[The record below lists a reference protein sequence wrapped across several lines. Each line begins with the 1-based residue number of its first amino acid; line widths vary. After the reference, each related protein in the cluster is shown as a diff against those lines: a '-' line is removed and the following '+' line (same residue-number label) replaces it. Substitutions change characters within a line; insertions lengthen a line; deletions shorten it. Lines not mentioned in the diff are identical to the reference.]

1 MELFERVKY
10 LLFNGDV
17 SQASIARKIGVL
29 SQSFNQWLNPKSQKN
44 LWEHLP
50 VILEMFPHVRR
61 EWLYFGEGEILVSHD
76 EISHSTPE
84 APAEDIVALQ
94 TKVAELEAELREAD
108 RLNRQL
114 TTRLLIDGTGDKDG
128 AKSTVGKAADGQ

>member
-10 LLFNGDV
+10 LLLNGDV

-50 VILEMFPHVRR
+50 VILEMFPNVRR

-76 EISHSTPE
+76 EVSHPTPNT
-84 APAEDIVALQ
+84 PTEDIVDLQ
-94 TKVAELEAELREAD
+94 TKVAELQAELREAD

-114 TTRLLIDGTGDKDG
+114 TTRLLIDGTGDKD
-128 AKSTVGKAADGQ
+128 ASKNIVGKTANGQ

>member
-10 LLFNGDV
+10 LLSTGDI
-17 SQASIARKIGVL
+17 SQAGIARKIGVL

-50 VILEMFPHVRR
+50 IILEMFPGVRR
-61 EWLYFGEGEILVSHD
+61 EWLFFDEGEPFESDGSVSSGTG
-76 EISHSTPE
+76 EKSV
-84 APAEDIVALQ
+84 AEVTALQ
-94 TKVAELEAELREAD
+94 AKVAELEAELREAN

-128 AKSTVGKAADGQ
+128 AKNTAGNVAEGQ

>member
-10 LLFNGDV
+10 LLLNGDV

-50 VILEMFPHVRR
+50 VILEMFPNVRR

-76 EISHSTPE
+76 EVSHPTPNT
-84 APAEDIVALQ
+84 PTEDIVDLQ
-94 TKVAELEAELREAD
+94 TKVAELQAELREAD

-114 TTRLLIDGTGDKDG
+114 TTRLLIDGTGDKD
-128 AKSTVGKAADGQ
+128 ASTSTVGKAADGR